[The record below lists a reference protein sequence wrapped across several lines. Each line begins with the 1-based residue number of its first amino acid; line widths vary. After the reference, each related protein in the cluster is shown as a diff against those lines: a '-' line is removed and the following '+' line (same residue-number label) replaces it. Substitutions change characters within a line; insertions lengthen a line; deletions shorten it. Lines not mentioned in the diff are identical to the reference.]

1 MKIWIIEYI
10 NKKYIMYNFVT
21 ILFILIWLQKVNNK
35 QILTY
40 NLINKMKHIR
50 KMMIKILKEI
60 NKVIVQIKSKRK
72 KDNFL
77 NTRLD
82 NNKLLIGN

>member
-10 NKKYIMYNFVT
+10 NKKYIVYNFVT

>member
-1 MKIWIIEYI
+1 
-10 NKKYIMYNFVT
+10 
-21 ILFILIWLQKVNNK
+21 
-35 QILTY
+35 
-40 NLINKMKHIR
+40 
-50 KMMIKILKEI
+50 MMIKILKEI